1 MELALLENIYDC
13 ASDLIQVYPS
23 LRLFD
28 RNLSTQDLV
37 QWTSAIHSESSVG
50 KPVSPPTEFISE
62 VKRVVSHKEWT
73 RLSILLEKWNE
84 LSAPGGESRLSTQ
97 EHEYLTMGVLWETLV
112 ITKCKGRYDEIQKEI
127 SAISAD
133 NGADHGRH
141 LQILS

>member
-1 MELALLENIYDC
+1 MLENIYDC
-13 ASDLIQVYPS
+13 ASNLIQVYPS

-28 RNLSTQDLV
+28 QNLSTQDLV

-73 RLSILLEKWNE
+73 RLSILLEQWNE
-84 LSAPGGESRLSTQ
+84 LSSPKNESRLSTQ
-97 EHEYLTMGVLWETLV
+97 EHEYLTMGVLWETLL

-127 SAISAD
+127 SDLSTAD
-133 NGADHGRH
+133 WADHGRR

>member
-1 MELALLENIYDC
+1 MELALLENIHDC

-73 RLSILLEKWNE
+73 QLSRLLEKWNE
-84 LSAPGGESRLSTQ
+84 LSVPESESRLSTQ
-97 EHEYLTMGVLWETLV
+97 EHEYLTMGVLWETLL

-127 SAISAD
+127 SAISTAD
-133 NGADHGRH
+133 WADHGRG